1 MDLNQRNNQ
10 NESKMRDLLRELQIQ
25 KEKKKTMDELL
36 ERKTR
41 KMEGQNQDLLDKI
54 RNDEN
59 LLREKTDLANK
70 LRAEN

>member
-1 MDLNQRNNQ
+1 
-10 NESKMRDLLRELQIQ
+10 
-25 KEKKKTMDELL
+25 
-36 ERKTR
+36 
-41 KMEGQNQDLLDKI
+41 MEGQNQDLLDKI